1 MGIANYQGQGLGS
14 RAVRLSKRGSGKG
27 FTLVELAIVLA
38 IIGIAAAIGIPNW
51 VAGKPLRELKGAA
64 RQVFGEF
71 MRAKG
76 RAMSTMQAQCVE
88 FDVIMKSMR
97 LMEGGLGCLKAGTDT
112 CVWSQVQ
119 EVPVSFLPKNVAVVG
134 TPFGDRRA
142 VFNVDGTAESG
153 RVTLQSLRGD
163 RYQVIV
169 HWTGRI
175 RIARGS

>member
-1 MGIANYQGQGLGS
+1 MGIAFHRGQDRGLRGIGFE
-14 RAVRLSKRGSGKG
+14 KRGPGRG
-27 FTLVELAIVLA
+27 FTLLELMIVLA

-51 VAGKPLRELKGAA
+51 VAGKPLRELKSAA
-64 RQVFGEF
+64 RQTFGEF
-71 MRAKG
+71 MRAKA
-76 RAMSTMQAQCVE
+76 RAMSTMQAHCVE
-88 FDVIMKSMR
+88 FDETTKAMR
-97 LMEGGLGCLKAGTDT
+97 LLEGGPGCLKAGTDM
-112 CVWSQVQ
+112 CVWSQVE
-119 EVPVSFLPKNVAVVG
+119 EVPVSFLPGTVTVVG
-134 TPFGDRRA
+134 TPFGDRKA

>member
-1 MGIANYQGQGLGS
+1 MVIAWFKGQGWGS
-14 RAVRLSKRGSGKG
+14 PKIQLQTKGSPRG
-27 FTLVELAIVLA
+27 FTLVELIIVVA

-76 RAMSTMQAQCVE
+76 RAMSTMQAHCVE
-88 FDVIMKSMR
+88 FDEDLRSLR
-97 LMEGGLGCLKAGTDT
+97 LMEGGPGCIKAGTDMCAWT
-112 CVWSQVQ
+112 PAQD
-119 EVPVSFLPKNVAVVG
+119 VPTWFLPGNIQVVG

-153 RVTLQSLRGD
+153 RVTLQNSRGD
-163 RYQVIV
+163 RYRVIV
-169 HWTGRI
+169 HWTGRVT
-175 RIARGS
+175 IAKES